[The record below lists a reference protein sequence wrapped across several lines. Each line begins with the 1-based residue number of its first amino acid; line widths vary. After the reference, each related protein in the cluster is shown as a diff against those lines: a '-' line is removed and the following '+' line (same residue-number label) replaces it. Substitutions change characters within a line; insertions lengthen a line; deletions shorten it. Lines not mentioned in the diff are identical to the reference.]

1 MRKTLLLLFSIFCFG
16 AFVHAGTPVIITFED
31 AELGSTG
38 GVVSVWD
45 AGTIEVV
52 TNTYTTGN
60 SSGKVL
66 RVQKASYMGLYFENL
81 PLPEG
86 AETQYS
92 AVKVKYLI
100 VGGTDI
106 NYPSL
111 EIFSSPNNY
120 TMGDTE
126 KLGALPWAN
135 LWGEAEIGI
144 WKTIEF
150 SLSDS
155 EILPIPAGN
164 LILKLVKDDCE
175 YLIDD
180 IELVPATTPPAA
192 SAVIDFEDKEIGDT
206 YSIVGW
212 SGDAMTATV
221 AANPSGEGKSLHAV
235 GANWN
240 SYPKF
245 TVTLPE
251 GKTLGDIQKITFD
264 IYFSDVEGDQNT
276 WKKIDYFFG
285 EVGVAFTANEPTGTT
300 DDNIIQDE
308 TKATWLQKEFLL
320 PATLSDE
327 LKALNNFDFAF
338 GINANTTDFYL
349 DNITFVDESSSGL
362 IDAKVSSIYF
372 NNNTLHLNQA
382 GNVQIFDTNGRL
394 ILAKQNVTTLD
405 LSSVSRGVYI
415 AKALVDGG
423 VEIIKFVK

>member
-1 MRKTLLLLFSIFCFG
+1 
-16 AFVHAGTPVIITFED
+16 
-31 AELGSTG
+31 
-38 GVVSVWD
+38 
-45 AGTIEVV
+45 
-52 TNTYTTGN
+52 
-60 SSGKVL
+60 
-66 RVQKASYMGLYFENL
+66 
-81 PLPEG
+81 
-86 AETQYS
+86 
-92 AVKVKYLI
+92 
-100 VGGTDI
+100 
-106 NYPSL
+106 
-111 EIFSSPNNY
+111 
-120 TMGDTE
+120 MGDTE

-135 LWGEAEIGI
+135 LWGEAELGI

-221 AANPSGEGKSLHAV
+221 AANPSGECKSLHAV

-285 EVGVAFTANEPTGTT
+285 AVGVAFAANAPTGTT
-300 DDNIIQDE
+300 EENVILNE
-308 TKATWLQKEFLL
+308 AKATWLHKEFSL
-320 PATLSDE
+320 PATLPDE

-338 GINANTTDFYL
+338 GINAQNTDFYL
-349 DNITFVDESSSGL
+349 DNINFIAGPFSGL
-362 IDAKVSSIYF
+362 NDAKASSVFF
-372 NNNTLHLNQA
+372 NKNTLYLNNS

-394 ILAKQNVTTLD
+394 IFAKQNVTTHD
-405 LSSVSRGVYI
+405 LSSVSRGV
-415 AKALVDGG
+415 
-423 VEIIKFVK
+423 